1 MAEQSRDG
9 VTLKSR
15 RRIAEN
21 AVFDVFFDHIVDERG
36 NEVPTY
42 LVVAPKGVAGDLV
55 TGVSVLPVNE
65 GKVGL
70 LRLHRHAVGQFTWEV
85 PRGFVDAGES
95 PAAAAIRELAE
106 EAGLTV
112 AVEDLV
118 DAGRMTPEA
127 GILAARVALFI
138 AQDCRKERAFV
149 ADEFGH
155 ADFVW
160 FPLDEALT
168 LARRSEIQ
176 DPSTLL
182 LLQRI
187 VIDGAR

>member
-55 TGVSVLPVNE
+55 TGVSVLPVNG

-70 LRLHRHAVGQFTWEV
+70 LRLHRHAVGQLTWEV

-138 AQDCRKERAFV
+138 ARDCREKRAFV

-168 LARRSEIQ
+168 LARSSEIQ